1 MGRPAP
7 DLRVPAV
14 AAARIAAALSPLRP
28 EDGDRLQEHL
38 DALTL
43 EAEPLL
49 AQETGFEAPTPAAAR
64 VLERGEWA
72 EENIDSMLTL
82 MGPLLR
88 RLEARMDGRVGSLV
102 KLGYRPALGLQLG
115 GVLGLLSHRVLG
127 QYDLLSEDADEVW
140 YVGVNLM
147 SLERR
152 LGFEPRDF
160 RLWVVLHEL
169 THRLQFAA
177 NPWLRDHFLD
187 SARGFLDEMR
197 LDSTSLWKQ
206 AVQALREP
214 GGDEPLAIRALGG
227 DVKERFEEIQAL
239 MTLIE
244 GHATFVMNR
253 VGGRVIPTLDRIQRT
268 LKGARE
274 RVHPLF
280 RFLYRLLGLEMKR
293 RQYEEGERFV
303 GEIDRRMGADAPR
316 LCFASAANLPTMAE
330 IRSPEMWVERVAA

>member
-1 MGRPAP
+1 M
-7 DLRVPAV
+7 
-14 AAARIAAALSPLRP
+14 AAARIAASLNPLAP
-28 EDGDRLQEHL
+28 EDGHRLQENL
-38 DALTL
+38 EALTL
-43 EAEPLL
+43 QAEPLL
-49 AQETGFEAPTPAAAR
+49 TQETGFEASTPATAR

-72 EENIDSMLTL
+72 EANIDSMLTL
-82 MGPLLR
+82 LGPFLR

-102 KLGYRPALGLQLG
+102 KLGYRPALGIQLG

-127 QYDLLSEDADEVW
+127 QYDLLSENADEVW
-140 YVGVNLM
+140 YVGVNLL

-152 LGFEPRDF
+152 LNFEAKDF

-177 NPWLRDHFLD
+177 NPWLRDHFLT

-197 LDSTSLWKQ
+197 LDTTSLWKQ
-206 AVQALREP
+206 VVQALRDS
-214 GGDEPLAIRALGG
+214 GDDEPLAVRALGG
-227 DVKERFEEIQAL
+227 ETRERFEEIQAL

-268 LKGARE
+268 LTGARQ

-280 RFLYRLLGLEMKR
+280 RLVYRLLGLEMKR

-303 GEIDRRMGADAPR
+303 GEVEREVGGDGLR
-316 LCFASAANLPTMAE
+316 LCFAAPSNLPTMAE
-330 IRSPEMWVERVAA
+330 IRSPQAWVERVAA